1 MAKIN
6 EYMQRIK
13 MNQRQKNK
21 FHKAIKSLSDL
32 MQELNSGCES
42 WELHYSNSDCKFSLY
57 KLQFDGSQ
65 NEIEQDDTNFPWMYM
80 EE

>member
-1 MAKIN
+1 
-6 EYMQRIK
+6 

-21 FHKAIKSLSDL
+21 FHKAVKSLSDL
-32 MQELNSGCES
+32 MLELNSGCES

-57 KLQFDGSQ
+57 KLQFNSSQ
-65 NEIEQDDTNFPWMYM
+65 KEIEIEQDETYFPCFDI

>member
-1 MAKIN
+1 
-6 EYMQRIK
+6 

-32 MQELNSGCES
+32 MLELNSGCES

-57 KLQFDGSQ
+57 LQNCITFKFEQ
-65 NEIEQDDTNFPWMYM
+65 QEQDDTNFPWMYM

>member
-1 MAKIN
+1 
-6 EYMQRIK
+6 

-32 MQELNSGCES
+32 MLELNSGCES
-42 WELHYSNSDCKFSLY
+42 WELRYSQVNNRFNLAKMNVT
-57 KLQFDGSQ
+57 KLRFI
-65 NEIEQDDTNFPWMYM
+65 NEEQDETYFPCFDI

>member
-1 MAKIN
+1 
-6 EYMQRIK
+6 MQRIK

-57 KLQFDGSQ
+57 KL
-65 NEIEQDDTNFPWMYM
+65 PAL
-80 EE
+80 

>member
-1 MAKIN
+1 
-6 EYMQRIK
+6 

-32 MQELNSGCES
+32 MLELNSGCES
-42 WELHYSNSDCKFSLY
+42 WELRYNNCDNKFHLSKMSLNTLSY
-57 KLQFDGSQ
+57 I
-65 NEIEQDDTNFPWMYM
+65 NEEQDETYFPCFDM

>member
-1 MAKIN
+1 
-6 EYMQRIK
+6 

-32 MQELNSGCES
+32 MLELNSGCES
-42 WELHYSNSDCKFSLY
+42 WELRYSTANNKFSLY
-57 KLQFDGSQ
+57 LQNCITFEFEQ
-65 NEIEQDDTNFPWMYM
+65 QEQDETYFPCFDM